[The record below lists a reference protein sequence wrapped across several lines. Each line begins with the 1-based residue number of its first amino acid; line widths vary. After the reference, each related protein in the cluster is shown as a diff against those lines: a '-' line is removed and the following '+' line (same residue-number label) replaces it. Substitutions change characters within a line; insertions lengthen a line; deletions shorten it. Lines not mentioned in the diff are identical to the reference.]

1 MTKTPNL
8 RTCGM
13 TDNRG
18 NACPRPARRAFTLSV
33 QADTKDKHL
42 VFWCCD
48 FHYEAFKEK
57 FPDGQ
62 LKKIAFDAHGFL
74 VVEK

>member
-1 MTKTPNL
+1 MTETSNI
-8 RTCGM
+8 RACRM

-18 NACPRPARRAFTLSV
+18 NACPRPARRAFTLRV
-33 QADTKDKHL
+33 QADTKDKEL

-48 FHYEAFKEK
+48 FHYEAFKER

-62 LKKIAFDAHGFL
+62 LRKLPLDADGFL
-74 VVEK
+74 VGEE